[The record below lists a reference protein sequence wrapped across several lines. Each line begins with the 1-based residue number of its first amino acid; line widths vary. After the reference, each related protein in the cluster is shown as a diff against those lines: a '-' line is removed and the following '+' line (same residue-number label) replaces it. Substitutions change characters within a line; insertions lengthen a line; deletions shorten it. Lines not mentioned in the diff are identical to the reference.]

1 MPYNRKEASH
11 TAFVLR
17 IVNKAKAK
25 YLENIEKVLT
35 DFYNRKRKSGGLGK
49 PATINEP
56 PTNSNGRYILYQDID
71 TLEYSQGI
79 EFDGGVCNMIVS
91 SPHTRNLADPIRVR
105 DIIDTRF
112 LQVDQIVTREDMEE
126 ILRQKEEGLLGDNTD
141 SNENANK
148 DTGY

>member
-1 MPYNRKEASH
+1 MPYTREEASH
-11 TAFVLR
+11 TAFVRR
-17 IVNKAKAK
+17 IMNKATVK
-25 YLENIEKVLT
+25 YLGKIEKVLT
-35 DFYNRKRKSGGLGK
+35 DFYNRKRKIEGLTK
-49 PATINEP
+49 PAIINEP

-112 LQVDQIVTREDMEE
+112 QQADQIVTREDMEE
-126 ILRQKEEGLLGDNTD
+126 IIEQKEAGLLGDNTD
-141 SNENANK
+141 DNANK
-148 DTGY
+148 NTGY

>member
-56 PTNSNGRYILYQDID
+56 PTNVSGKYILYQDLDTFKYLRSID
-71 TLEYSQGI
+71 
-79 EFDGGVCNMIVS
+79 FDGGVCNMTVS
-91 SPHTRNLADPIRVR
+91 TPHERKLANPKRALEVIN
-105 DIIDTRF
+105 TRF
-112 LQVDQIVTREDMEE
+112 QQADQIVTREDMEE